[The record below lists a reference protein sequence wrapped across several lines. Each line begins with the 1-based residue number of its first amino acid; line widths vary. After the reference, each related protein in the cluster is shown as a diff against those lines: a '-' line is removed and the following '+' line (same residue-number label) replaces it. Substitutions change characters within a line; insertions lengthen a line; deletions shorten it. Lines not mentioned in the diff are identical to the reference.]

1 MISAKTIKEACLNSY
16 SIYFSGKTLPMSLNR
31 ISRKTSFGFGGAL
44 SRMKVPRSAVVP
56 YILDEDQLF
65 FLFAID
71 TKSGDYTDMGGGVKG
86 DEYPLSGAVREFK
99 EESNAIFPTEMY
111 NINLF
116 VSLPMAICDKTS
128 SIFYPVEKRW
138 LKDAP
143 ALFIEQRNRLK
154 GTTQKLCKGYE
165 EVSGLKWFSE
175 SELLDLCTNEKTGDV
190 KIWKK
195 LRNVY
200 RTVLTP
206 TFLQLLKLSYT
217 LS

>member
-1 MISAKTIKEACLNSY
+1 MISVKTIKEACLNSY

-31 ISRKTSFGFGGAL
+31 ISRKTSFGFGGSL

-56 YILDEDQLF
+56 YILIEDQLY
-65 FLFAID
+65 FLFAKD
-71 TKSGDYTDMGGGVKG
+71 TKSDDYTDMGGGVKG
-86 DEYPLSGAVREFK
+86 DEFPLSGAVREFK
-99 EESNAIFPTEMY
+99 EESNAIFPPEMY

-138 LKDAP
+138 FEEAP
-143 ALFIEQRNRLK
+143 TLFIEQRKSMK
-154 GTTQKLCKGYE
+154 GANQKLCKGYD
-165 EVSGLKWFSE
+165 EVSGLRWFSE
-175 SELLDLCTNEKTGDV
+175 SELLDLCTGETVGDL

-200 RTVLTP
+200 RTILIP
-206 TFLQLLKLSYT
+206 TFLHLLKLSYT
-217 LS
+217 HS